1 MQDTAPLLFPTNFPP
16 LERESLKILQVNLG
30 YKCNLSCTH
39 CHVNAGPKRTE
50 MMTFELASQVMDYL
64 DYSGASVLDLTGG
77 APELNT
83 EFRWMV
89 ERARAKGVEVIDR
102 CNLTILEEPGQEDL
116 AAFLADQGVTVVAS
130 LPCYSEKNVREQRG
144 NGVFESS
151 IRGLQKLNE
160 LGYGR
165 DENLQL
171 NLVYNPNGAFLPP
184 AQAELE
190 LDYKRILMAEFGVEF
205 NSLYAIT
212 NMPIKRF
219 GATLL
224 AKGNY
229 QGYMDLLKNNFHKDN
244 LETLMCKD
252 TLSIDWQ
259 GFIYDCDFNQ
269 MLDMP
274 ILLDKALDRNADAKN
289 TDSNVVVIQ
298 TDRQRTHISELL
310 DIATG
315 TVNNL
320 EGYKIKVGE
329 HCYGCTAG
337 QGSSCGGAL

>member
-16 LERESLKILQVNLG
+16 LIRGALQVLQVNLG

-50 MMTFELASQVMDYL
+50 MMTADVASTVMDYL
-64 DYSGASVLDLTGG
+64 ERSGASVLDLTGG
-77 APELNT
+77 APELNP
-83 EFRWMV
+83 EFKDMV
-89 ERARAKGVEVIDR
+89 VKARESGVEVIDR
-102 CNLTILEEPGQEDL
+102 CNLTILEEPGQEEL
-116 AAFLADQGVTVVAS
+116 ADFLAEQAVTVVAS

-144 NGVFESS
+144 DGVFESS
-151 IRGLQKLNE
+151 VRGLKKLNE

-165 DENLQL
+165 KDELQL

-184 AQAELE
+184 SQAALE
-190 LDYKRILMAEFGVEF
+190 KDYKRILKAEFGIEF
-205 NSLYAIT
+205 NNLFAIA

-224 AKGNY
+224 AKNNY
-229 QGYMDLLKNNFHKDN
+229 QGYMSLLKDNFHEGN
-244 LETLMCKD
+244 LDTLMCKT

-274 ILLDKALDRNADAKN
+274 IETSHEANSLGD
-289 TDSNVVVIQ
+289 NVRVIQ
-298 TDRQRTHISELL
+298 TDKRRTHISDLL
-310 DIATG
+310 KIG
-315 TVNNL
+315 SL
-320 EGYKIKVGE
+320 EGQSIKIGE

>member
-16 LERESLKILQVNLG
+16 LVRGVLHVLQVNLG

-50 MMTFELASQVMDYL
+50 MMTHAVASKVMEYL
-64 DYSGASVLDLTGG
+64 EYSGASVLDLTGG
-77 APELNT
+77 APELNP
-83 EFRWMV
+83 EFRSMV
-89 ERARAKGVEVIDR
+89 IRARKAGVEVIDR
-102 CNLTILEEPGQEDL
+102 SNLTIIEEPGQEDL
-116 AAFLADQGVTVVAS
+116 ADFLADNGVTVVAS

-144 NGVFESS
+144 DGVFESS
-151 IRGLQKLNE
+151 IRGLQKLNQ

-165 DENLQL
+165 KNHLQL

-184 AQAELE
+184 AQDELE
-190 LDYKRILMAEFGVEF
+190 GDYKRILMAEFGIEF
-205 NSLYAIT
+205 NHLFAIA

-224 AKGNY
+224 ARNNY
-229 QGYMDLLKNNFHKDN
+229 QSYMRLLKDNFHEGN
-244 LETLMCKD
+244 LDTLMCKN
-252 TLSIDWQ
+252 TLSLDWQ

-274 ILLDKALDRNADAKN
+274 IEQSRSARNMAEVN
-289 TDSNVVVIQ
+289 STDSLGNNVTVIQ
-298 TDRQRTHISELL
+298 TDKRRMHISEL
-310 DIATG
+310 IQAG
-315 TVNNL
+315 HL
-320 EGYKIKVGE
+320 EGHQIRIGE